1 MSGHLTHLV
10 PVHGVFYGVEVI
22 RWILESLSTKDVDT
36 VIGLHGS
43 GAVTEALVGEV
54 EQLAG
59 IRPAVSIR
67 IIPLEYNHKANAV
80 CKARWRTSALLCF
93 QLA

>member
-10 PVHGVFYGVEVI
+10 PIHGVFDGVDVI

-36 VIGLHGS
+36 VLRLHGS
-43 GAVTEALVGEV
+43 GAVTKALVGEV

-59 IRPAVSIR
+59 IRPAVSFR
-67 IIPLEYNHKANAV
+67 IIPLEYNGKASTV
-80 CKARWRTSALLCF
+80 CEAMWRTSSLPCL
-93 QLA
+93 